1 MARSSLFKTI
11 HLECP
16 VCNMFHQVEE
26 RIRMSN
32 TIIKGENVFY
42 EEHYFVCTNSSIGSA
57 VEKEENP
64 ETEKQPKDRKKQ
76 EFKTESIDNINL
88 LSAGNAYRKMHNL
101 LTSGEIIDIRET
113 YGLTQ
118 VEFARLLGWG
128 EATVARY
135 ESRAI
140 QDTAYDTMLR
150 MIKENP
156 LMALR
161 FLDRNGDKF
170 PEAKRMQIRVRMLEK
185 LDSCGREFLSRQV
198 LESAYA
204 KFPVPSDFNGY
215 RLLDIDK
222 LESVVSYYAERM
234 EGLYKVRLMNMLWYA
249 DVLSFGEYGNSMTGM
264 VYQHEP
270 MGIFP
275 IGHDS
280 LVALRNINVQK
291 EEDFEA
297 ARYQFYPN
305 SALDMSELSKNE
317 TKILDSVILRF
328 RNFSDKNF
336 VEYIHQ
342 ETAYKQTDQH
352 DMIPYSLTKKI
363 HVSFGL

>member
-11 HLECP
+11 HIECP
-16 VCNMFHQVEE
+16 VCNIFHQVEE
-26 RIRMSN
+26 RVRMSS
-32 TIIKGENVFY
+32 TIIKGEKIFY
-42 EEHYFVCTNSSIGSA
+42 EEHYFVCTNNNFHSTME
-57 VEKEENP
+57 VDENP
-64 ETEKQPKDRKKQ
+64 EKEKQTKDRKKQ
-76 EFKTESIDNINL
+76 EFKTESLDNTNL

-101 LTSGEIIDIRET
+101 LTSGEIVDTRES

-140 QDTAYDTMLR
+140 QDEAYDTILR

-161 FLDRNGDKF
+161 FLDRNGDRF
-170 PEAKRMQIRVRMLEK
+170 PETKRMQIRVRMIEK

-222 LESVVSYYAERM
+222 LESVVSYFAERIT
-234 EGLYKVRLMNMLWYA
+234 ELYKVRLMNMLWYA
-249 DVLSFGEYGNSMTGM
+249 DALSFKMQGNSMTGM
-264 VYQHEP
+264 VYRHER

-280 LVALRNINVQK
+280 LIALRNINVHT
-291 EEDFEA
+291 EEDFETTK
-297 ARYQFYPN
+297 YQFYPN
-305 SALDMSELSKNE
+305 SAVDMSELSKNE
-317 TKILDSVILRF
+317 TDILEAILTKF
-328 RNFSDKNF
+328 RNFSDMDL
-336 VEYIHQ
+336 VEYIQ
-342 ETAYKQTDQH
+342 EETAYKQTSQH
-352 DMIPYSLTKKI
+352 EMIPYSLTRKMR
-363 HVSFGL
+363 G